1 MKAFVA
7 TTLTQ
12 GTRTGDFGYGVEG
25 ELVAVGVTCRKD
37 SADPA
42 RGECGCGRSF
52 AGLSSQRAT
61 TTATVKDIPL
71 TASEYEETMRD
82 GLVALGWPLEDAG
95 EVAEVLAEIA
105 HSLPEGTVVGR
116 VGDEILVRWLPY
128 AVDGEAPVSWA

>member
-12 GTRTGDFGYGVEG
+12 GTRPGDFGYGIDG
-25 ELVAVGVTCRKD
+25 ELVAVGVPCRKD
-37 SADPA
+37 AADPA

-52 AGLSSQRAT
+52 AGLSSHRAT

-71 TASEYEETMRD
+71 TPGEYTETMRD
-82 GLVALGWPLEDAG
+82 GLVNLGWPVEDAS

-105 HSLPEGTVVGR
+105 HSLPEETIVGR

-128 AVDGEAPVSWA
+128 VVDGEAPVRWA